1 MINKS
6 ILLNKVVLFS
16 ISTTV
21 LCVCTFHVSL
31 IQNVHFCVTAPLIQN
46 LHFCVTAP
54 LIYIL
59 SDGLDREGAARHLFT
74 PIFPSLFP
82 WNPYLTPFP
91 PPPPLLPSIKP
102 PPLTLPHP
110 QKNLAGEEGELRSND
125 KGLISS

>member
-1 MINKS
+1 M
-6 ILLNKVVLFS
+6 LKVVFGHDSDDQQIDIAKQGS

-21 LCVCTFHVSL
+21 LCVCTFHVS
-31 IQNVHFCVTAPLIQN
+31 LIQN

-59 SDGLDREGAARHLFT
+59 SDGLDREGAAWHLFT

-91 PPPPLLPSIKP
+91 YPPPLLPSIKP
-102 PPLTLPHP
+102 PPH
-110 QKNLAGEEGELRSND
+110 NG
-125 KGLISS
+125 